1 MSKLQQ
7 LILAVVLVL
16 QASSAWGDV
25 SDNNMGLKVARQTQS
40 INSYY
45 NSYNPYNAWRPWNF
59 PYYPYQQ
66 YYQPSARIPQTS
78 TDATSTTSPT
88 SPAVIPAVES
98 QYVDFGLTSCKS
110 DCSEERGNCLDP
122 GMCSMAG
129 GRASGACHSNPG
141 LVCCVSVVNTC
152 HSHHGPWSGDGLVI
166 LNNTYWQSSLRP
178 IEPSSSCTL
187 TVKLDSRFPDP
198 TQPVPNPLPIPYP
211 QKPICQVRLDFLVF
225 SISQPDS
232 ESVCSGDYFE
242 VSGATNIVPTV
253 CGFNDGQHMYL
264 HVPNSAYTPTDL
276 QLTFNFGPSS
286 SEIRAWNILVSM
298 IPCNSGIMAPSDC
311 LQYFTSRTGSIK
323 SFNWRDVAGS
333 ATRQLANQDYSIC
346 FRTVPIIQ
354 RQLCLTPCQVVTS
367 QKPFSISTPTNTA
380 AAATAQTFTP
390 DVSQLVSL
398 NCNNDYLVVPGGF
411 NIGNP
416 PAVLNMAFD
425 RYCGERLNALPGSTN
440 STTICTTAMPFRML
454 YRTNRDE
461 TLTAPTSD
469 APANSI
475 PVNGNRGFCLTF
487 KV

>member
-1 MSKLQQ
+1 MSKLQH
-7 LILAVVLVL
+7 LILVVVLVL
-16 QASSAWGDV
+16 QASISCASLANVQGD
-25 SDNNMGLKVARQTQS
+25 NEGLKVARQIPL

-45 NSYNPYNAWRPWNF
+45 NYNPSYAWRPWNS
-59 PYYPYQQ
+59 PYYQN
-66 YYQPSARIPQTS
+66 YQPSARIPQT
-78 TDATSTTSPT
+78 TTGL
-88 SPAVIPAVES
+88 SPAAFPTVES
-98 QYVDFGLTSCKS
+98 TYVDFGGPSSCRS

-122 GMCSMAG
+122 VTCSMAG
-129 GRASGACHSNPG
+129 GRASGSCVNG
-141 LVCCVSVVNTC
+141 FVCCVSVVNTC
-152 HSHHGPWSGDGLVI
+152 HSHGSWNGDGLVI

-187 TVKLDSRFPDP
+187 TVKLDSRYPDP
-198 TQPVPNPLPIPYP
+198 SNPVPNPLLPIPYP

-225 SISQPDS
+225 SISQPDA

-242 VSGATNIVPTV
+242 VAGATNNVPTI

-298 IPCNSGIMAPSDC
+298 IPCDSGNMAPMDC
-311 LQYFTSRTGSIK
+311 LQYFTRRTGSVK
-323 SFNWRDVAGS
+323 TFNWRDVAGS

-346 FRTVPIIQ
+346 FRTVTVVQ

-367 QKPFSISTPTNTA
+367 QKPFSISTATTYAVTPPVPTFT
-380 AAATAQTFTP
+380 TFTP

-411 NIGNP
+411 NVGNP

-425 RYCGERLNALPGSTN
+425 RYCGERFNALPGSTN

-461 TLTAPTSD
+461 TLTSPTSD

-475 PVNGNRGFCLTF
+475 PANGNRGFCLNF